1 NLLRDFGIKN
11 AGFGARYGR
20 ATGAV
25 FDVKLR
31 EPRQQPWTT
40 TLDGSFLRV
49 GAMIEGE
56 ITDSQALYVSA
67 RESTIHLLLKA
78 RRDTIQ
84 QDEDISFDRY
94 PRARDLQAKYSWRI
108 DEANRL
114 SLLIVGAYD
123 ATGVSF
129 GETADLA
136 LIDPGFAGSAT
147 YERQFTS
154 EALDWQYDDGTNRLR

>member
-1 NLLRDFGIKN
+1 
-11 AGFGARYGR
+11 
-20 ATGAV
+20 
-25 FDVKLR
+25 
-31 EPRQQPWTT
+31 
-40 TLDGSFLRV
+40 
-49 GAMIEGE
+49 
-56 ITDSQALYVSA
+56 

-108 DEANRL
+108 NEANRL

-154 EALDWQYDDGTNRLR
+154 EALDWQYDDGTNRLRAAFGHLRSSQNLSFGRLGEFSNNDADRWTVRAQYERPLARHTIA